1 MKTKSD
7 TIFWGILLMAAGG
20 LALAQQQGWI
30 GIDVLS
36 TQFWAL
42 AFGAAG
48 LIFIVR
54 YLVAGWR
61 NWGWLF
67 PVCLFAALSVVTW
80 LAGNGIRD
88 TWLAAPIFSAIGI
101 PFLAAFAVDFRRN
114 WWALIPAFVLTVIC
128 LMVVFVEDFPGEIM
142 GAAIMFAIAIP
153 FAVVYFSNREKKWA
167 LIPAFTLAVI
177 GSMNLLALTSSRW
190 IGAFVPFAISA
201 PFFYVFFK
209 YPKHWWALIPAGVMA
224 SIGINVLLTD
234 PALGKFAQ
242 SSFPGAALFLGWA
255 ATFGWLWRQREKYPT
270 TWARIPAMIA
280 SIVAI
285 VLLAVGS
292 LTEFGLAAALLVGGV
307 VLIFLG
313 LRSRKELAQ

>member
-1 MKTKSD
+1 MKTKLD
-7 TIFWGILLMAAGG
+7 HIFWGILLIAAGG

-48 LIFIVR
+48 LIFLVR

-67 PVCLFAALSVVTW
+67 PACIFAALAGITW
-80 LAGNGIRD
+80 LVGSGIRE
-88 TWLAAPIFSAIGI
+88 TWLSAPIFAAIVI
-101 PFLAAFAVDFRRN
+101 PFLVAFVLDFRRN
-114 WWALIPAFVLTVIC
+114 WWALIPASVMTVIC
-128 LMVVFVEDFPGEIM
+128 LMVIFVENFRVETM

-153 FAVVYFSNREKKWA
+153 FAIVYFANREKKWA
-167 LIPAFTLAVI
+167 LIPAFTMAVI
-177 GSMNLLALTSSRW
+177 GIMDLLALFSSRL
-190 IGAFVPFAISA
+190 IGVFVPLAISA

-224 SIGINVLLTD
+224 SIGINILLSD

-242 SSFPGAALFLGWA
+242 SSFPGAFLFLGLA
-255 ATFGWLWRQREKYPT
+255 ATFGWLWRQREKSPT
-270 TWARIPAMIA
+270 AWARIPAMVA
-280 SIVAI
+280 GIVAI

-292 LTEFGLAAALLVGGV
+292 LTEFGLVAALLVGGV

-313 LRSRKELAQ
+313 LRSKKDPAK